1 MKIAI
6 ALLIFA
12 LMILPAMFRMR
23 SRMNRAR
30 RKD

>member
-6 ALLIFA
+6 ALFIFA
-12 LMILPAMFRMR
+12 LMILPAVARIR
-23 SRMNRAR
+23 WKMNRP